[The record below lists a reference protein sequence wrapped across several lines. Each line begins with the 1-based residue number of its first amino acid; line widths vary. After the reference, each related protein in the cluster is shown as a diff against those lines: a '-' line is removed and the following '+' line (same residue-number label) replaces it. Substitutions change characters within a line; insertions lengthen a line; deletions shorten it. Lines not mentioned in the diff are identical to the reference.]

1 MHRMQCIEYNA
12 LNTMHIIQCLECFSL
27 RIVKFASTYKPDPAC
42 TDTQLTSIEK
52 LSALMEDYE
61 NKIPRLKSKLM
72 DIYFDVTDEKFNESS
87 VTLVKVF
94 KDDGTFE
101 EGKGTDC

>member
-1 MHRMQCIEYNA
+1 
-12 LNTMHIIQCLECFSL
+12 
-27 RIVKFASTYKPDPAC
+27 
-42 TDTQLTSIEK
+42 
-52 LSALMEDYE
+52 MEDYE

-94 KDDGTFE
+94 NDDGTFE